1 MPIDEKDNM
10 DLYEER
16 EHELLDQ
23 LGRMEMNDPNRD
35 KVERELDTLAKIR
48 AKYLELEQNRLN
60 NNAKNDIEEAKL
72 LVEKSKLE
80 NEKRRN
86 RTTLW
91 ATFLTTLF
99 TTGFGY
105 SAIMKSYHMDEEFW
119 PHKDLKVFGQSLIR
133 TKMK

>member
-1 MPIDEKDNM
+1 MPINEKDNM

-23 LGRMEMNDPNRD
+23 LGRMEISDPNRD
-35 KVERELDTLAKIR
+35 KVEKELDTLAKIR
-48 AKYLELEQNRLN
+48 SKYLELEQNRLN

-91 ATFLTTLF
+91 ATFITTLF
-99 TTGFGY
+99 TTGIGY

-133 TKMK
+133 MKMK

>member
-1 MPIDEKDNM
+1 MPIDEKDNL

-23 LGRMEMNDPNRD
+23 LGRMEINDPNRD
-35 KVERELDTLAKIR
+35 KVEKELDTLAKIR
-48 AKYLELEQNRLN
+48 SKYLELEQNRLN

-80 NEKRRN
+80 NEKKRN

-91 ATFLTTLF
+91 ATFITTLF
-99 TTGFGY
+99 TTGIGY

>member
-1 MPIDEKDNM
+1 MPIDEKDNL

-23 LGRMEMNDPNRD
+23 LGRMEITDPNRD
-35 KVERELDTLAKIR
+35 KIEKELDTLAKIR
-48 AKYLELEQNRLN
+48 SKYLELEQNRLN

-91 ATFLTTLF
+91 ATFITTLF
-99 TTGFGY
+99 TTGIGY

-119 PHKDLKVFGQSLIR
+119 PHKDLKVFGQNLIR